1 MNSDLRKNQLVT
13 DRLFA
18 KLRIEFE
25 WNYTLHGK
33 NIVIEN
39 LQSDKFHGEKAI
51 EIYLPIMNKYQLQFG
66 DYTKIFTLNYGEI
79 KIINIGPK
87 DMESNNKTEEI

>member
-39 LQSDKFHGEKAI
+39 LSTKTKSFFIDGYSYFSNYDKGR
-51 EIYLPIMNKYQLQFG
+51 L
-66 DYTKIFTLNYGEI
+66 
-79 KIINIGPK
+79 IN
-87 DMESNNKTEEI
+87 

>member
-1 MNSDLRKNQLVT
+1 M
-13 DRLFA
+13 
-18 KLRIEFE
+18 
-25 WNYTLHGK
+25 G
-33 NIVIEN
+33 IVILVIMIKVDLSIDDDN
-39 LQSDKFHGEKAI
+39 IFVLKSDKFHGEKAI